1 MLNESVIRIAPSFFI
16 PKMKGSEK
24 MKHIIFTITGILG
37 SVIATL
43 FGGWDTALQ
52 TLVIFMVI
60 DWITGGI
67 LLPVVFKKSP
77 KSKNGTLESRAG
89 WKGLCRKAMTLFF
102 VLIAVRLD
110 LLMGTSY
117 LRDAVCIGFIVNE
130 AVSIIENAGL
140 MGVPLPECMINA
152 VDMLKE
158 MGKEGS
164 R

>member
-1 MLNESVIRIAPSFFI
+1 
-16 PKMKGSEK
+16 
-24 MKHIIFTITGILG
+24 MKHITYTIVGVLG
-37 SVIATL
+37 SIIATL

-60 DWITGGI
+60 DWVTGGI

-77 KSKNGTLESRAG
+77 KSKNGTLESRTG
-89 WKGLCRKAMTLFF
+89 WKGMCRKTMTLFF

-110 LLMGTSY
+110 LLMGTNY

-140 MGVPLPECMINA
+140 MGLPLPECFGNV
-152 VDMLKE
+152 VDALKE
-158 MGKEGS
+158 QGKEGM